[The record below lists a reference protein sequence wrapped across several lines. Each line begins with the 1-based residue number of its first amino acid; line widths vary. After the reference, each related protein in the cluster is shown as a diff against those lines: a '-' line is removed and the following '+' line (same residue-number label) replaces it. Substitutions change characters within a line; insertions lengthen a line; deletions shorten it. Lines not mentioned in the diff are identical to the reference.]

1 MSLKSTLLL
10 FFTLTLASPLPS
22 DSLLLPR
29 GNLPTPVSASTA
41 RSYLSQIPVA
51 AENNS
56 PAYSRDRFTHWI
68 TISGTCNTRETV
80 LRRDGSNV
88 VTDSECRST
97 SGSWY
102 SDYDGVTWTDAQAV
116 DIDHIVPLRE
126 AWVSGAKDWTDSR
139 RREFA
144 NEYVFP
150 LFPLLSKERLT

>member
-1 MSLKSTLLL
+1 
-10 FFTLTLASPLPS
+10 
-22 DSLLLPR
+22 
-29 GNLPTPVSASTA
+29 
-41 RSYLSQIPVA
+41 
-51 AENNS
+51 
-56 PAYSRDRFTHWI
+56 
-68 TISGTCNTRETV
+68 
-80 LRRDGSNV
+80 